1 MEFFLVLDK
10 ELILDKWINSPLRKS
25 MMLLVQAW
33 VDLLEGVSIC
43 SLQFAQ
49 ITWKHL
55 GHTLLVDDLPNLLF
69 CAADKTLTRIS
80 VRLAEIL
87 LLATLA
93 PHVNCRE
100 SRSSLR
106 NELTIVIVS
115 ANVS

>member
-1 MEFFLVLDK
+1 MEFFLVLDE
-10 ELILDKWINSPLRKS
+10 ELILDQWINSALRKNT
-25 MMLLVQAW
+25 LLVQAW
-33 VDLLEGVSIC
+33 VNVLEGVSIC

-49 ITWKHL
+49 IAWKHL

-100 SRSSLR
+100 SRCSLR
-106 NELTIVIVS
+106 DELTIVIVS
-115 ANVS
+115 ANIC